1 MQKVLQFSL
10 LVLIISS
17 FVACSNTKK
26 ITITRQDFKGSWY
39 VSSVTVDGENKSK
52 LNIVSFD
59 DVALNCFED
68 SQWYFPNSG
77 YGNYNITQ
85 SGCATGERQI
95 IWSQRMKNGIT
106 HLNFKRMDGVK
117 RSDSKRVEDGY
128 SLEVTHYEKNH
139 FTASSPIQFEGKTIY
154 IVYHFERR

>member
-1 MQKVLQFSL
+1 MQKILQFSIL
-10 LVLIISS
+10 LLTVSL

-26 ITITRQDFKGSWY
+26 ATTTRQDFKGSWY
-39 VSSVTVDGENKSK
+39 VSAVTVEGENKSK

-59 DVALNCFED
+59 DAALNCFEG

-77 YGNYNITQ
+77 YGNYSITK
-85 SGCATGERQI
+85 SGCAAGERQI
-95 IWSQRMKNGIT
+95 IWSQRVKNGMT
-106 HLNFKRMDGVK
+106 YLNFKRMDGVK

-128 SLEVTHYEKNH
+128 SLEVTNYEKNH
-139 FTASSPIQFEGKTIY
+139 FTASSPVLFEGKTIY